1 MDINTPKNTHKCSGT
16 HIYPQKVT
24 KRNTHQIPR
33 YLFPASVFLTFF
45 FKKAILKT
53 TCLSLSFLAI
63 NFKEGRSIVTRILNM
78 LIFEEGGKKS
88 GINYS
93 GISRHADSR
102 AQTIFC
108 HKLLLMGVISPLR
121 KYFTKS
127 QYQRF

>member
-45 FKKAILKT
+45 LKKAILKT

-78 LIFEEGGKKS
+78 LIFEEGGKKVW
-88 GINYS
+88 
-93 GISRHADSR
+93 H
-102 AQTIFC
+102 
-108 HKLLLMGVISPLR
+108 
-121 KYFTKS
+121 
-127 QYQRF
+127 